1 MPELP
6 EVEIVKRSL
15 QKSVYLR
22 KILKV
27 KVNNRNLRYKVD
39 KNFEKKL
46 KGKKIL
52 NISRKAKYITI
63 SLDNY
68 TFFCIHL
75 GMSGTL
81 HIVKNKFENKKT
93 NLSFYH
99 SPVLGKKHNHLIFY
113 FKDFKIIY
121 NDPRRFGFIKLFK
134 NKKNL
139 KNYFSKLGPDPF
151 DKSFNSKYIKY
162 YFNNKKKNIKNIL
175 LDQRFLSG
183 VGNIYSSEI
192 LNYSKINPLKP
203 SGKISKDEIDK
214 IIFFTIKVLKR
225 SIKKGG
231 TTISDFYSVKGH
243 KGSYQKEFRA
253 YDRQNETCKNK
264 QCLGTIIKINISN
277 RSTYMCNRC
286 QK

>member
-63 SLDNY
+63 SLDDY

-121 NDPRRFGFIKLFK
+121 NDPRRFGFIKVFENKRTFNNYFSRNGCEPFSK
-134 NKKNL
+134 NFNLEYLKKNL
-139 KNYFSKLGPDPF
+139 NLSK
-151 DKSFNSKYIKY
+151 KS
-162 YFNNKKKNIKNIL
+162 IKNVL
-175 LDQRFLSG
+175 LDQKIISG
-183 VGNIYSSEI
+183 IGNIYASEI
-192 LNYSKINPLKP
+192 LFHSKIRPIRLANSLNLKE
-203 SGKISKDEIDK
+203 ISN
-214 IIFFTIKVLKR
+214 IIISTKYILNKA
-225 SIKKGG
+225 IKKGG
-231 TTISDFYSVKGH
+231 SSIRDFKNSDGNTGF
-243 KGSYQKEFRA
+243 F
-253 YDRQNETCKNK
+253 QNEFKVYNKENENCPNSSCKNK
-264 QCLGTIIKINISN
+264 IKKLNISN
-277 RSTYMCNRC
+277 RSTFYCNIC

>member
-121 NDPRRFGFIKLFK
+121 NDPRRFGFMKVLFSEK
-134 NKKNL
+134 ELNDFFIG
-139 KNYFSKLGPDPF
+139 YGPEPLSSNFNF
-151 DKSFNSKYIKY
+151 DYL
-162 YFNNKKKNIKNIL
+162 KKKKLILSDHLNI
-175 LDQRFLSG
+175 
-183 VGNIYSSEI
+183 
-192 LNYSKINPLKP
+192 NY
-203 SGKISKDEIDK
+203 
-214 IIFFTIKVLKR
+214 
-225 SIKKGG
+225 
-231 TTISDFYSVKGH
+231 
-243 KGSYQKEFRA
+243 
-253 YDRQNETCKNK
+253 
-264 QCLGTIIKINISN
+264 
-277 RSTYMCNRC
+277 
-286 QK
+286 

>member
-63 SLDNY
+63 LLDNY

-99 SPVLGKKHNHLIFY
+99 SPILGKKHNHLIFY

-121 NDPRRFGFIKLFK
+121 NDPRRFGFIKIFE
-134 NKKNL
+134 NKRTFN
-139 KNYFSKLGPDPF
+139 NYFSRNGCEPLSKNLNLEYLKKKLNL
-151 DKSFNSKYIKY
+151 S
-162 YFNNKKKNIKNIL
+162 KKNIKNLL
-175 LDQRFLSG
+175 LDQ
-183 VGNIYSSEI
+183 
-192 LNYSKINPLKP
+192 
-203 SGKISKDEIDK
+203 K
-214 IIFFTIKVLKR
+214 II
-225 SIKKGG
+225 
-231 TTISDFYSVKGH
+231 
-243 KGSYQKEFRA
+243 
-253 YDRQNETCKNK
+253 
-264 QCLGTIIKINISN
+264 
-277 RSTYMCNRC
+277 
-286 QK
+286 

>member
-1 MPELP
+1 M
-6 EVEIVKRSL
+6 
-15 QKSVYLR
+15 
-22 KILKV
+22 
-27 KVNNRNLRYKVD
+27 
-39 KNFEKKL
+39 
-46 KGKKIL
+46 
-52 NISRKAKYITI
+52 
-63 SLDNY
+63 
-68 TFFCIHL
+68 
-75 GMSGTL
+75 
-81 HIVKNKFENKKT
+81 
-93 NLSFYH
+93 
-99 SPVLGKKHNHLIFY
+99 
-113 FKDFKIIY
+113 
-121 NDPRRFGFIKLFK
+121 
-134 NKKNL
+134 

-214 IIFFTIKVLKR
+214 IIFFTLKVLKR